1 MNCSI
6 ELNGMRF
13 YAYHGVYDSEQ
24 QIGQW
29 FLVDLRLT
37 WSAIPED
44 LASDRLEKTLNYE
57 IAREIIARQMEQ
69 KSRLLEHVA
78 WRIQEALQQ
87 ALPQISNGKIR
98 ISKQHPPFDSYLRDV
113 TVQLDF

>member
-24 QIGQW
+24 HIGQW
-29 FLVDLRLT
+29 FLVDLRLV
-37 WSAIPED
+37 WSASSDD
-44 LASDRLEKTLNYE
+44 LASDRLDKTLNYE

-78 WRIQEALQQ
+78 WRIQQ
-87 ALPQISNGKIR
+87 ALSQSFPKITSGHIR
-98 ISKQHPPFDSYLRDV
+98 ISKQHPPFDSYLSDV

>member
-1 MNCSI
+1 MNCAI

-13 YAYHGVYDSEQ
+13 YAFHGVYDSEQ

-29 FLVDLRLT
+29 FLVDLRLV
-37 WSAIPED
+37 WAASPHD

-57 IAREIIARQMEQ
+57 IARAIIARQMEQ

-78 WRIQEALQQ
+78 WRIQEALKD
-87 ALPQISNGKIR
+87 AFPQISAGKIR
-98 ISKQHPPFDSYLRDV
+98 ISKQHPPFDSYLNDV